1 MKKLGR
7 HILAEFTHCDPGRLN
22 NLEEIERHLN
32 ASARAS
38 GATIVKS
45 VFHRYNPHGISG
57 VIVIAESHISIHT
70 WPEYGYAAVDFF
82 TCGER
87 VDPMRA
93 CATLKAALGASEAHI
108 TEIARGIPSDKD
120 EILAHKPLMNEMS
133 GETISTEPAMS

>member
-1 MKKLGR
+1 MMKKLGR
-7 HILAEFTHCDPGRLN
+7 HVLAEFTNCDCTRLN
-22 NLEEIERHLN
+22 NIEEIEKHLTE
-32 ASARAS
+32 SARQS

-82 TCGER
+82 TCGES

-93 CATLKAALGASEAHI
+93 CDYLQGALGAEKAHL
-108 TEIARGIPSDKD
+108 TEIARGIPSSSD
-120 EILAHKPLMNEMS
+120 EILAHKPQYADIPKL
-133 GETISTEPAMS
+133 EPAG